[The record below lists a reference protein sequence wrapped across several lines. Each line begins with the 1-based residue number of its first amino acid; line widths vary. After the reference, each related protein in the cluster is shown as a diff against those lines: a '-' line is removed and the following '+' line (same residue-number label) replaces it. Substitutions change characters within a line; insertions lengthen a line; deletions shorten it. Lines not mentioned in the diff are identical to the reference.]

1 MKNTVHKKVVRLNQA
16 PLATQVIEKI
26 LEKIKAGEVAD
37 FAIIANVRVPKE
49 KQEKVGG
56 KYIFHKYWFA
66 QNSGMKVLGVLEYM
80 KNEVY
85 DHMAGYL
92 SGEYQDNGDEFED

>member
-1 MKNTVHKKVVRLNQA
+1 MKQQFIISAVGPNITGVVARISREIHACGCNF
-16 PLATQVIEKI
+16 E
-26 LEKIKAGEVAD
+26 D
-37 FAIIANVRVPKE
+37 
-49 KQEKVGG
+49 
-56 KYIFHKYWFA
+56 
-66 QNSGMKVLGVLEYM
+66 SGMKVLGVLEYM